1 MTPFQLLIFA
11 FVLVILGGIAGR
23 LLGIRQPWHHT
34 LFAAFVGLVIGGS
47 FAAAIAAQTPGG
59 IRSTDPLVIWG
70 VALLVAMSVSV
81 VLQLATQRDQSDRAR
96 SQRPGIPRPLRM
108 ARRLA
113 ARMQRYVQITW
124 IVAKHGLSPYLRR
137 WGADRSSGGRGNRSR
152 IARSLRGALEE
163 AGGVFVKLG
172 QVLSTRPDLL
182 PPDVIAEL
190 TGLQDQVPPDPYP
203 AIAALLREEYGAA
216 PDDMFASFDEKPLAA
231 ASIAQVYRA
240 QLMSGEQVV
249 VKVQRPGIRALVER
263 DLDILLLL
271 ARTAEKRA
279 AWAREFRVVELAE
292 RFAEVQREELD
303 FRIEARNTTAV
314 RKALGANGTVRVPA
328 VYPQLSTSRA
338 LVIEWLDG
346 VSVRDAGPLLDQLG
360 KNRLA
365 LARALLQSMTR
376 QILREGT
383 FHADPHPGNVLAL
396 RDGQLALIDFG
407 LVGRL
412 DALQQAA
419 LRGMLVA
426 LERRHATML
435 RDALLDIAEA
445 RENADED
452 RLERTLAQFMAQR
465 LGPEMTPDAAMFV
478 DLFQIL
484 MDFGLSFPGEIGGVF
499 RAMVTLEGTLN
510 LLAPNFQ
517 IIDEVHTLAADW
529 LGESLTPQAMR
540 ATVTDELLALAPLLR
555 RLPRRLDRLAAAT
568 ERGTLTVNVRLFADT
583 RDQRFVSRLVSQA
596 LLAFLGAAIGVMA
609 VVLLST
615 TNGPALTRSLS
626 VLHAFGYF
634 GLVISVMLILRVVVK
649 IARE

>member
-1 MTPFQLLIFA
+1 
-11 FVLVILGGIAGR
+11 
-23 LLGIRQPWHHT
+23 
-34 LFAAFVGLVIGGS
+34 
-47 FAAAIAAQTPGG
+47 
-59 IRSTDPLVIWG
+59 
-70 VALLVAMSVSV
+70 
-81 VLQLATQRDQSDRAR
+81 
-96 SQRPGIPRPLRM
+96 
-108 ARRLA
+108 
-113 ARMQRYVQITW
+113 
-124 IVAKHGLSPYLRR
+124 
-137 WGADRSSGGRGNRSR
+137 
-152 IARSLRGALEE
+152 
-163 AGGVFVKLG
+163 
-172 QVLSTRPDLL
+172 
-182 PPDVIAEL
+182 
-190 TGLQDQVPPDPYP
+190 
-203 AIAALLREEYGAA
+203 
-216 PDDMFASFDEKPLAA
+216 
-231 ASIAQVYRA
+231 
-240 QLMSGEQVV
+240 
-249 VKVQRPGIRALVER
+249 
-263 DLDILLLL
+263 
-271 ARTAEKRA
+271 
-279 AWAREFRVVELAE
+279 
-292 RFAEVQREELD
+292 
-303 FRIEARNTTAV
+303 
-314 RKALGANGTVRVPA
+314 
-328 VYPQLSTSRA
+328 
-338 LVIEWLDG
+338 
-346 VSVRDAGPLLDQLG
+346 
-360 KNRLA
+360 
-365 LARALLQSMTR
+365 
-376 QILREGT
+376 
-383 FHADPHPGNVLAL
+383 
-396 RDGQLALIDFG
+396 
-407 LVGRL
+407 
-412 DALQQAA
+412 
-419 LRGMLVA
+419 
-426 LERRHATML
+426 ML

-484 MDFGLSFPGEIGGVF
+484 MDCGLSFPGEIGGVF